1 MNADVCGSLEAEH
14 RAALAQYG
22 EFRQWADVLGV
33 SPEEVERL
41 SSLAG
46 LLDLEFRAVA
56 VSYSLGRRIGGQAGD
71 WSEAVAILDAEFT
84 RLTTRRAQ
92 NQSVDCS

>member
-22 EFRQWADVLGV
+22 EFRQWADLLGA
-33 SPEEVERL
+33 SPEEIERL
-41 SSLAG
+41 ASLAG
-46 LLDLEFRAVA
+46 LLDFEFRAVA
-56 VSYSLGRRIGGQAGD
+56 VAYALGKRVGGQAGD

-84 RLTTRRAQ
+84 RLATRRAHTQ
-92 NQSVDCS
+92 NVDCS